1 MQTEDLPWDLHPFS
15 SWCVVATP
23 SHRLQRALKE
33 SWRPEVSVPLLLECL
48 PSNLPAPSKLSS
60 PGTVSNSWGAHCSAL
75 LGMEQDGEGGR
86 ALLGMEQDGEGGRA
100 LLGMEQDGE
109 GG

>member
-1 MQTEDLPWDLHPFS
+1 MHTEDLPWDLHPFS

-33 SWRPEVSVPLLLECL
+33 SWRPEVSVPPLLERL

-60 PGTVSNSWGAHCSAL
+60 PGTVSNSWGAHCGAL
-75 LGMEQDGEGGR
+75 LGIEQDGEGG
-86 ALLGMEQDGEGGRA
+86 
-100 LLGMEQDGE
+100 
-109 GG
+109 